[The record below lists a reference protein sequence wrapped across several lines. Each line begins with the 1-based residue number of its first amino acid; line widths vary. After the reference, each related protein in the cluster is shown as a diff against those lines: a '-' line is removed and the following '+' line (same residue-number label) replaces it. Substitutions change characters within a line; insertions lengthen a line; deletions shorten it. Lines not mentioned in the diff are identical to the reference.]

1 MKNNDNKQK
10 KSILPISLLF
20 HDNRFLAV
28 FSIVAALVIWI
39 WISINKSPEVQQVIT
54 DVPVQINLE
63 NTIPEQLGLE
73 IFGDSEFN
81 VDVTV
86 KGKKYIVGSLKSD
99 DIEVIANTNRVD
111 SAGLWTLQLKVAPKD
126 ESDNFVISSYSTN
139 YVEVYFD
146 TYKELEVAVEGV
158 VDTKLDSYVPDD
170 CLAGDVV
177 LSKNT
182 VLLTGPASEINRIT
196 GVTATAKINDILE
209 KTTTFEA
216 DVEIKTVDGIALE
229 YTKITDSNN
238 DITVAVPVLKVVTLP
253 TAIDFKNAPSYF
265 INNPLKYS
273 VSPSSVR
280 VAIPV
285 DVIDSTKHFVVD
297 TIDFAD
303 IGVSHNTF
311 YVSADS
317 ITSYKIMDDSVKRF
331 KISVN
336 ASGFETKT
344 LSVPASAI
352 SVKNERDD
360 FEVDLNTSK
369 AVSVTVIGTEA
380 DLDTITAENLKIE
393 VDTADKVLTNDTQVL
408 SGKVI
413 VNGDLNCW
421 AYGKYDIKVK
431 VKVKETS

>member
-1 MKNNDNKQK
+1 MKNNKTKQK

-28 FSIVAALVIWI
+28 FSILAALAIWI

-63 NTIPEQLGLE
+63 NTIPEQLGLQ

-86 KGKKYIVGSLKSD
+86 KGKKYIVGSLDSSD
-99 DIEVIANTNRVD
+99 INVVANTNRVEG
-111 SAGLWTLQLKVAPKD
+111 AGLWTLQLKATPKD
-126 ESDNFVISSYSTN
+126 ESDSIVISSISSS

-146 TYKELEVAVEGV
+146 TYKEVEIAVEGV
-158 VDTKLDSYVPDD
+158 IETKLDSYVPDD
-170 CLAGDVV
+170 CLAGDLV

-182 VLLTGPASEINRIT
+182 VLLSGPASEINRIT
-196 GVTATAKINDILE
+196 GVTATAKIEEALE
-209 KTTTFEA
+209 KTTTFDA
-216 DVEIKTVDGIALE
+216 NVEIKTVDGIALE
-229 YTKITDSNN
+229 YTKITDGNN

-253 TAIDFKNAPSYF
+253 TAIEFKNAPSYF

-273 VSPSSVR
+273 VSPSTVK
-280 VAIPV
+280 VAVPV
-285 DVIDSTKHFVVD
+285 DVLETTKHFVVD

-303 IGVSHNTF
+303 LGASYNTF
-311 YVSADS
+311 YVSTDS
-317 ITSYKIMDDSVKRF
+317 ITSYKIMDDSISRF
-331 KISVN
+331 KVSVN

-344 LSVPASAI
+344 ISVPASAI
-352 SVKNERDD
+352 SVKNNRDD
-360 FEVDLNTSK
+360 FKVSLNTSK
-369 AVSVTVIGTEA
+369 AVSVTVIGTRA
-380 DLDTITAENLKIE
+380 DLDAITAEDLRIE
-393 VDTADKVLTNDTQVL
+393 IDTADKVLANETQVL

-431 VKVKETS
+431 VKETS